1 MLAFIWYYILK
12 FRLFYPY
19 IVIPIIPTFNFTIYS
34 TAIHIWYSLSLYSSV
49 YIWSSHS
56 SFIGVPP
63 YRALSIYSNSI
74 HTWIW
79 VPHIVTVHDQVIGAS
94 PYVDMGSLYGAW
106 VPYIGHAFH
115 IRGRAMAR
123 HHFGRRATQPQS
135 FGRRAMERQLSFH
148 G

>member
-1 MLAFIWYYILK
+1 M
-12 FRLFYPY
+12 
-19 IVIPIIPTFNFTIYS
+19 VIPVIPTFNFTIYS
-34 TAIHIWYSLSLYSSV
+34 TPIHIWYSLSLYSSV

-94 PYVDMGSLYGAW
+94 PYVDMGSVSGHRFCIRQYFPGAPW
-106 VPYIGHAFH
+106 
-115 IRGRAMAR
+115 RAVILADAPR
-123 HHFGRRATQPQS
+123 SHSQFGRRT
-135 FGRRAMERQLSFH
+135 MERQLSFH